1 VSTNGL
7 SLALRTPAADRGLI
21 VVWGIFAQMP
31 YGGVTWQAM
40 HHLMGFRR
48 LGFDVWYVEDSHSAV
63 YDPRTHWRSMEFE
76 ENVRFLER
84 WMVRLGL
91 GDRWVFRAPGSER
104 LIGSDKAALEDLY
117 ARADVVFNLCG
128 AQEVRDDHAGIGTLA
143 YVQTDPVELQV
154 GLANGD
160 DDVAPQ
166 LDAHDFHFTYGENL
180 GADDCPV
187 PLGPYRWLP
196 TRPPVVLDWWASDN
210 GPTRDA
216 LTTIA
221 NWRHEGKDVEWDG
234 RRWHWSKDRE
244 FRRFQSLPSLSSMP
258 LELAL
263 GSIGEDE
270 KAELRDD
277 GWNVVE
283 SIGDPREYRDYIV
296 DSAGEFTVAKEQY
309 VAPRSGWFSDR
320 SACYL
325 AAGRPVVTQDTGF
338 GKFVPTGEGLFAYST
353 AEEAAAAIEEIAGH
367 YERHSAA
374 AREIA
379 REYFDAQ
386 RLLEEMLTQIGVGR

>member
-1 VSTNGL
+1 VSG
-7 SLALRTPAADRGLI
+7 SDFDLALRSPAADRGLI
-21 VVWGIFAQMP
+21 VVWGIFARMP

-40 HHLMGFRR
+40 HHIMGLRR
-48 LGFDVWYVEDSHSAV
+48 LGFDVWYVEDSHSPL
-63 YDPRTHWRSMEFE
+63 YDPRTHWRTMEFE

-84 WMVRLGL
+84 WMARLGL
-91 GDRWVFRAPGSER
+91 DDRWIFRAPGGDR
-104 LIGSDKAALEDLY
+104 LIGADKATLQALY
-117 ARADVVFNLCG
+117 ARADVVLNLCG
-128 AQEVRDDHAGIGTLA
+128 SHEVRLDHEGIETLV

-166 LDAHDFHFTYGENL
+166 LDLHDFHFTYGENL
-180 GADDCPV
+180 GAADCPV
-187 PLGPYRWLP
+187 PLGSYRWRP
-196 TRPPVVLDWWASDN
+196 TRPPVVLDWWASGN
-210 GPTRDA
+210 GPAREA
-216 LTTIA
+216 LTTIG
-221 NWRHEGKDVEWDG
+221 NWRHEGKDVVWDG
-234 RRWHWSKDRE
+234 QRWHWSKDRE
-244 FRRFQSLPSLSSMP
+244 FRRFRSLPSSSALP

-263 GSIGEDE
+263 GSIDDDE
-270 KAELRDD
+270 KDGLRSD
-277 GWNVVE
+277 GWNVAD

-353 AEEAAAAIEEIAGH
+353 TEEAAAAIEAIAGD

-386 RLLEEMLTQIGVGR
+386 RLLERMLAEIGVG